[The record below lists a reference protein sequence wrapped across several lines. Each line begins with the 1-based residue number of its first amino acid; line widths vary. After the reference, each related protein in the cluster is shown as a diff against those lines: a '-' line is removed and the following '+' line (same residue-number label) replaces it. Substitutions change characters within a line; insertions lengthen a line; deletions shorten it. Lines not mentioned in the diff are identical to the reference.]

1 MLDLGLEGRT
11 VLVTGA
17 TGAIGSAAARAFAAQ
32 GARVA
37 LAFRHRRETAEALA
51 AELSGPD
58 RGRAF
63 AVPYALDDAAS
74 PRWVVAAVE
83 EHWGGLDV
91 LVAAA
96 RRRGARREPHAR
108 FEDVPEEHWRPL
120 VADAFA
126 PAIRTAQWAV
136 AGMRKRGWGR
146 IALVA
151 PPHPPEGG
159 PGGEFHAVA
168 RAGLRGLVRG
178 LVGEVG
184 GDGVLINAVCPGP
197 TPSDRS
203 LISPDQPPRS
213 RDRSPTSLDR
223 SPTSLDRSPT
233 PPDRPPTAPEGSTTP
248 KGSMTPEGPTTTPED
263 IARAL
268 VFLCSAANGAITG
281 ETLTLAGFR

>member
-17 TGAIGSAAARAFAAQ
+17 TGAIGSAAARAFAEQ

-37 LAFRHRRETAEALA
+37 LAFRHRREAAEALA

-96 RRRGARREPHAR
+96 RRRGPRREPHAR

-126 PAIRTAQWAV
+126 PAIRTVQWAV

-151 PPHPPEGG
+151 PPRAPEGD

-178 LVGEVG
+178 LTGEVG
-184 GDGVLINAVCPGP
+184 GDGVLVNAVCPGP
-197 TPSDRS
+197 T
-203 LISPDQPPRS
+203 
-213 RDRSPTSLDR
+213 
-223 SPTSLDRSPT
+223 
-233 PPDRPPTAPEGSTTP
+233 
-248 KGSMTPEGPTTTPED
+248 
-263 IARAL
+263 
-268 VFLCSAANGAITG
+268 
-281 ETLTLAGFR
+281 

>member
-17 TGAIGSAAARAFAAQ
+17 TGAIGRATARAFAEQ

-37 LAFRHRRETAEALA
+37 LAFRHHREAAEELA

-83 EHWGGLDV
+83 EYWGGLDV

-96 RRRGARREPHAR
+96 RRRGARRDPHTR

-120 VADAFA
+120 VADGFV
-126 PAIRTAQWAV
+126 PAVRTVQWAV

-151 PPHPPEGG
+151 SPQAPDGAAD
-159 PGGEFHAVA
+159 GEFQAVE
-168 RAGLRGLVRG
+168 RAGLHGLVRG
-178 LVGEVG
+178 LAGEVG

-197 TPSDRS
+197 T
-203 LISPDQPPRS
+203 SPDRP
-213 RDRSPTSLDR
+213 PTSPDR
-223 SPTSLDRSPT
+223 PPT
-233 PPDRPPTAPEGSTTP
+233 PPDRPPTSPARPFTLPGQSSTTP
-248 KGSMTPEGPTTTPED
+248 EG
-263 IARAL
+263 IARTL
-268 VFLCSAANGAITG
+268 LFLCSAANGTITG
-281 ETLTLAGFR
+281 EALTLAGCR

>member
-17 TGAIGSAAARAFAAQ
+17 TGAIGRATARAFAEQ

-37 LAFRHRRETAEALA
+37 LAFRHHREAAEALA

-83 EHWGGLDV
+83 EYWGGLDV

-96 RRRGARREPHAR
+96 RRRGARRDPHTR

-120 VADAFA
+120 VADGFV
-126 PAIRTAQWAV
+126 PAVRTVQWAV

-151 PPHPPEGG
+151 SPQAPDGATD
-159 PGGEFHAVA
+159 GEFHAVE
-168 RAGLRGLVRG
+168 RAGLHGLVRG
-178 LVGEVG
+178 LAGEVG

-197 TPSDRS
+197 TPPDRPPT
-203 LISPDQPPRS
+203 SPDRP
-213 RDRSPTSLDR
+213 
-223 SPTSLDRSPT
+223 PT
-233 PPDRPPTAPEGSTTP
+233 PPDRPPTSPARPFTLPGRSSTTP
-248 KGSMTPEGPTTTPED
+248 EG
-263 IARAL
+263 IARTL
-268 VFLCSAANGAITG
+268 LFLCSAANGTITG
-281 ETLTLAGFR
+281 EALTLAGCR

>member
-17 TGAIGSAAARAFAAQ
+17 TGAIGSAAARAFVEQ

-37 LAFRHRRETAEALA
+37 LAFRHRREAAEALA
-51 AELSGPD
+51 VELSGPD

-151 PPHPPEGG
+151 PPHVPDGDPGG
-159 PGGEFHAVA
+159 DPGGEFHAVA
-168 RAGLRGLVRG
+168 RAGLQGLVRG

-184 GDGVLINAVCPGP
+184 RDGVLINAVCPGP
-197 TPSDRS
+197 TPPDRPPTR
-203 LISPDQPPRS
+203 PDRP
-213 RDRSPTSLDR
+213 
-223 SPTSLDRSPT
+223 PT
-233 PPDRPPTAPEGSTTP
+233 PPDRPPTPPDRPPTVPEGLT
-248 KGSMTPEGPTTTPED
+248 TPEGPTTPESPTTTPED

-281 ETLTLAGFR
+281 ETLTLAGRR

>member
-17 TGAIGSAAARAFAAQ
+17 TGAIGRAAARAFAEQ

-37 LAFRHRRETAEALA
+37 LAFRYQREAAEALA

-58 RGRAF
+58 GGRAF
-63 AVPYALDDAAS
+63 AVPYALDDGAS

-96 RRRGARREPHAR
+96 RRRGVRRDPHTR

-120 VADAFA
+120 VADGFV
-126 PAIRTAQWAV
+126 PAVRTVQWAV

-151 PPHPPEGG
+151 SAQPPDGAA
-159 PGGEFHAVA
+159 GGEFHAVA
-168 RAGLRGLVRG
+168 RAGLHGLVRG
-178 LVGEVG
+178 LAGEVG

-197 TPSDRS
+197 TP
-203 LISPDQPPRS
+203 
-213 RDRSPTSLDR
+213 
-223 SPTSLDRSPT
+223 
-233 PPDRPPTAPEGSTTP
+233 PDRPPTASDRPFIASDRPFTASDRPFTPPDRPFIASDRPPAAPE
-248 KGSMTPEGPTTTPED
+248 E

-268 VFLCSAANGAITG
+268 VFLCSAANGTITG
-281 ETLTLAGFR
+281 EALTLTRCR

>member
-17 TGAIGSAAARAFAAQ
+17 TGAIGSAAARAFAEQ

-37 LAFRHRRETAEALA
+37 LAFRHRREAAEALA
-51 AELSGPD
+51 VELAGPD

-96 RRRGARREPHAR
+96 RRRGARRGREPHAR

-126 PAIRTAQWAV
+126 PAIRTVQWAV

-151 PPHPPEGG
+151 PPHVPDGD
-159 PGGEFHAVA
+159 PGGEFHAIA
-168 RAGLRGLVRG
+168 RAGLGGLVRG

-197 TPSDRS
+197 TP
-203 LISPDQPPRS
+203 
-213 RDRSPTSLDR
+213 
-223 SPTSLDRSPT
+223 
-233 PPDRPPTAPEGSTTP
+233 PDRPPTAPEGFTTCFTTP
-248 KGSMTPEGPTTTPED
+248 ESSATGPED

-281 ETLTLAGFR
+281 ETLTLAGRG

>member
-17 TGAIGSAAARAFAAQ
+17 TGTIGSAAARAFAEQ

-37 LAFRHRRETAEALA
+37 LAFRRRRETAEALA
-51 AELSGPD
+51 VELSGPD

-126 PAIRTAQWAV
+126 PAIRTVQWAV

-151 PPHPPEGG
+151 PPHAPEGD

-168 RAGLRGLVRG
+168 RAGLQGLVRG
-178 LVGEVG
+178 LVGEAG

-197 TPSDRS
+197 TPPDR
-203 LISPDQPPRS
+203 P
-213 RDRSPTSLDR
+213 
-223 SPTSLDRSPT
+223 PT
-233 PPDRPPTAPEGSTTP
+233 PPDRPPTAPEGRTAPEAPT
-248 KGSMTPEGPTTTPED
+248 TPEGPTTTPDD

-281 ETLTLAGFR
+281 ETLTLAGRR

>member
-17 TGAIGSAAARAFAAQ
+17 TGALGSAAARAFAEQ

-37 LAFRHRRETAEALA
+37 LAFRHRREAAEALA
-51 AELSGPD
+51 AELSGPE

-83 EHWGGLDV
+83 QHWGGLDV

-120 VADAFA
+120 VADSFA

-146 IALVA
+146 IALMA
-151 PPHPPEGG
+151 PPYAPEGD

-178 LVGEVG
+178 LVDELG

-197 TPSDRS
+197 T
-203 LISPDQPPRS
+203 SP
-213 RDRSPTSLDR
+213 DRSPTTPYRPPMSSDR
-223 SPTSLDRSPT
+223 PPAMADRPPTSPDR
-233 PPDRPPTAPEGSTTP
+233 PPAASDRPSTSADRPPTAA
-248 KGSMTPEGPTTTPED
+248 EGPMTTPED

-281 ETLTLAGFR
+281 ETLTLAGRR

>member
-17 TGAIGSAAARAFAAQ
+17 TGAIGRAAARAFAEQ

-37 LAFRHRRETAEALA
+37 LAFRHRREAAEALA
-51 AELSGPD
+51 DELSGSD

-83 EHWGGLDV
+83 ERWGGLDV
-91 LVAAA
+91 LVATA
-96 RRRGARREPHAR
+96 RRRGARREPHTR

-120 VADAFA
+120 VTDGFA
-126 PAIRTAQWAV
+126 PAIRTVQWAL

-151 PPHPPEGG
+151 APYAADGD

-168 RAGLRGLVRG
+168 RAGLHGLVRG
-178 LVGEVG
+178 LVDEVG

-197 TPSDRS
+197 TP
-203 LISPDQPPRS
+203 
-213 RDRSPTSLDR
+213 
-223 SPTSLDRSPT
+223 
-233 PPDRPPTAPEGSTTP
+233 PDRPP
-248 KGSMTPEGPTTTPED
+248 TTPED
-263 IARAL
+263 IARTL
-268 VFLCSAANGAITG
+268 LFLCSAANGTVTG
-281 ETLTLAGFR
+281 EALTLAGRR